1 MNKLVL
7 ESLRHFISLKPYAS
21 FLLKTVPLSIAL
33 MSMPTAHGKGMLKSN
48 SRIKE
53 TPTVAVPA
61 KDPARSF
68 YEKTYNAENKGQQFK
83 NKPADAPSLIDDSRR
98 HVGNTMSR
106 ITNHNSDARNHRALQ
121 AMYDRAPVP
130 TKQSQQ
136 MRAAAGKIEER
147 YSNPTTSAE
156 VSTHLT
162 DHLKKEANDI
172 VVALLP
178 YWQQLTGGLNFSFG
192 MGETK
197 SDPEQEAR
205 TANQSIKYGLV
216 LKDVKASEKLAM
228 HAALASDDMHE
239 WENAPDARLEWTIG
253 PVSPNSDISLR
264 KFEPEST
271 SDKSDEMVSLMK
283 VYQRSNQD
291 LAQSV
296 VAFVRENQGKI
307 PKLQFKGNAKFR
319 AAPTAGSTSLPGLEV
334 NLNQIENYYT
344 MTYLTTPTLAKDG
357 ISHTIRLPLFGTLA
371 LQRKFDEKG
380 KPTETHVTGILVK
393 NDLPAVSVGCNHAA
407 GNFKTEVIHSGSKGN
422 IKVVSEA
429 PKGCP
434 VTDRKLRHEG
444 EKYSLEYTVNF

>member
-1 MNKLVL
+1 MNKIALDLLRRLVL
-7 ESLRHFISLKPYAS
+7 PKPYAS
-21 FLLKTVPLSIAL
+21 FLLKALPVGIAL
-33 MSMPTAHGKGMLKSN
+33 VYMPIAHARGMLKSN

-83 NKPADAPSLIDDSRR
+83 NLPTQAPSLIDDSRR
-98 HVGNTMSR
+98 HVGSTMSR

-130 TKQSQQ
+130 TKQGQQ
-136 MRAAAGKIEER
+136 MRAAAGKLEER

-156 VSTHLT
+156 ISTHLT

-192 MGETK
+192 VGETK
-197 SDPEQEAR
+197 QDPEQEAR
-205 TANQSIKYGLV
+205 KANQNVKYGLV

-228 HAALASDDMHE
+228 HAALSSDDMHE

-253 PVSPNSDISLR
+253 PVTPGSDIHLR
-264 KFEPEST
+264 KVDTESN
-271 SDKSDEMVSLMK
+271 SQKSDEIVSLMHE
-283 VYQRSNQD
+283 YQRTNQD

-296 VAFVRENQGKI
+296 VAFVRENQGKM

-319 AAPTAGSTSLPGLEV
+319 SAPTAGSTSLPGLEV

-344 MTYLTTPTLAKDG
+344 LTYLTTPSLTKEG
-357 ISHTIRLPLFGTLA
+357 ISHTIRLPLFGTMA

-380 KPTETHVTGILVK
+380 KPVETHLTGILVK

-434 VTDRKLRHEG
+434 VTEPQLRHNG